1 MACAGFEFQDSLK
14 GTITGTSIYSS
25 TDIFGGAKERRPVG
39 SPLTEIHWL
48 NQFYVV
54 ELLCSV
60 PLRVAGAADN
70 GEKEGALPHHV

>member
-1 MACAGFEFQDSLK
+1 MACAGFEFQNSLK

-39 SPLTEIHWL
+39 SPLTEIHCL

-54 ELLCSV
+54 ELLSV
-60 PLRVAGAADN
+60 PLRAGAADN
-70 GEKEGALPHHV
+70 GEKEGALPYHV